1 MEKTLVFASVA
12 ASALTLA
19 TLSYAATDTAS
30 NAPAA
35 VTQTASKIG
44 MADALEAAKTKFPDA
59 EALSATLRGT
69 RGYGLV
75 WDVCMEG
82 KDGKAARVFV
92 NPEDGTVLASNDI
105 DIRNGTRFERGP
117 GYGPSMGMNPD
128 CPRMGEGRGYHHGG
142 WHHGGRRGGDCP
154 WF

>member
-1 MEKTLVFASVA
+1 MKKTLVFASVA
-12 ASALTLA
+12 ASALALA
-19 TLSYAATDTAS
+19 TLSYAATDTE
-30 NAPAA
+30 
-35 VTQTASKIG
+35 TASKIG
-44 MADALEAAKTKFPDA
+44 MDDALEAAKTKFPDA

-105 DIRNGTRFERGP
+105 GIRNGTVAYARLNEHVTP
-117 GYGPSMGMNPD
+117 V
-128 CPRMGEGRGYHHGG
+128 EEIE
-142 WHHGGRRGGDCP
+142 W
-154 WF
+154 

>member
-59 EALSATLRGT
+59 EALTATLRGT

-105 DIRNGTRFERGP
+105 GIRNGTRFERGP